1 MCLYFISLLVAS
13 FFFFAL
19 LGFDG
24 VRSLSPSLPEAILT
38 QDIDL
43 KSAGLFWFVVR

>member
-1 MCLYFISLLVAS
+1 MLAFHKSAMAMV
-13 FFFFAL
+13 FFVAL

-24 VRSLSPSLPEAILT
+24 VRSLSPSLPEAIVT

-43 KSAGLFWFVVR
+43 KSAGLFWFVVH